1 MRRFGQKTVLVLGA
15 LGMTIAAAAPASAQ
29 GPADHA
35 AEAAAVKVGDHAP
48 DFSLPASD
56 GKTYHLADLRGKKPL
71 VLVIFRGVW

>member
-1 MRRFGQKTVLVLGA
+1 MRRFVQKTVLVLGA
-15 LGMTIAAAAPASAQ
+15 LGLTLAATTPTSAQ
-29 GPADHA
+29 TPPDHA